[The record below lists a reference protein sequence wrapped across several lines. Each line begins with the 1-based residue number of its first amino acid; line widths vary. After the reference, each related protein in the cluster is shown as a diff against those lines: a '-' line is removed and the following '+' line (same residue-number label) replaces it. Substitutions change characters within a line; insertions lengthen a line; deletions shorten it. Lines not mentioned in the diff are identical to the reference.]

1 MKRPTKHLVATE
13 KRILTSS
20 GRLQQVGA
28 LVHRRN
34 KVDTLQI
41 LLITSRG
48 SGRWIIPKGW
58 PQIGRTLAE
67 TAACEAYEEAGIRGT
82 IHSEP
87 IGSFHYSKMDL
98 PPERLNQFTVAVFA
112 LRFTV
117 QEKNWP
123 EREERVCE
131 WMHPQEAAN
140 RVEEPDLKI
149 LIRQFGDSQMTS
161 AAE

>member
-1 MKRPTKHLVATE
+1 MKRPTKQLVATE

-34 KVDTLQI
+34 KVDTFQI

-58 PQIGRTLAE
+58 PQVGRTFAE
-67 TAACEAYEEAGIRGT
+67 TAACEAYEEAGVRGT
-82 IHSEP
+82 IHSVP
-87 IGSFHYSKMDL
+87 IGSFNYSKMDL

-112 LRFTV
+112 LQFTA
-117 QEKNWP
+117 QEKDWP
-123 EREERVCE
+123 EREERFCE
-131 WMHPQEAAN
+131 WMPPQEAAN
-140 RVEEPDLKI
+140 RVEEADLKI
-149 LIRQFGDSQMTS
+149 LIRQFSDSQMTS